1 MWWKGECQVRKFEEN
16 CNEGKKWSKQG
27 FSLNRNTFLLAEL
40 RIGVRQ
46 MGSGVGGSSRVVVC
60 YTPEQRGI
68 RGAYLYEFLRH
79 V

>member
-1 MWWKGECQVRKFEEN
+1 MVEAGIFFEP
-16 CNEGKKWSKQG
+16 QH
-27 FSLNRNTFLLAEL
+27 FLLAEL